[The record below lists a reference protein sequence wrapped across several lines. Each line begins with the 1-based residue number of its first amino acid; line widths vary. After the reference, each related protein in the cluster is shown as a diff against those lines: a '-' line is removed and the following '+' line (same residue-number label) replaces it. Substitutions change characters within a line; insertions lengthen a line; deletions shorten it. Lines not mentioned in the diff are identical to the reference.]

1 MRKLSLIIIVV
12 LAFVFIS
19 ARLMTPSP
27 HGDKLKISCDV
38 CHSAKGWKL
47 DREIYSFDHSTTALP
62 LTGKHKLTNCRLCH
76 PTLVFSDAKP
86 ACADCHTDL
95 HEQTVGPDCARCHTT
110 DYWIVNNITE
120 IHQRSRFPLLG
131 PHVMADCSGCH
142 KSSSLLRFDPLGIEC
157 FDCHQDDY
165 NATTQPNHIQGG
177 YSKNCLECHSINS
190 LTWTSSGIDHSFF
203 PLSAGHAINDC
214 SRCHTGGNFNNL
226 SPECLSCHQ
235 ADYNTSANPNHTQAQ
250 FSTNCTQ
257 CHTTN
262 PGWKPTTFDH
272 ANFPLTAGHS
282 AVVCTQCHINGNYNN
297 TPNECLGCHQADY
310 DATTNPNHIQAQFPT
325 SCTQCHTTNPGWKPA
340 SFDHTTFPLTAGHN
354 NVACLQCHINGN
366 YNNTSKE
373 CVSCHLTDYNNST
386 DPNHISSGFPTTCAV
401 CHTTNPGWKP
411 ADFQSHDAQY
421 FPIYSGK
428 HQGEWNACT
437 ECHTQSGNF
446 KVFSCIDCH
455 EHNKTDMDDEHSGV
469 GGYSY
474 NSLACYQCHPTGSV
488 QGSFNHNNSGFPL
501 TGAHVSTPCLQCHTN
516 GFSGTTTI
524 CSECHGTAYSQTTN
538 PNHTASSIPNT
549 CSDCH
554 TTNPGW
560 KPATFPIHG
569 NYFALTGAHATIA
582 NNCVQCHNSNYN
594 NTPNTCVGCHQPAYN
609 QTTNP
614 NHTAIGVPSTCA
626 DCHTT
631 NPGWKPATFAIHNNY
646 YVLAGAHVSIANN
659 CVSCHNGNYNSTPNT
674 CVGCHQQDYNQT
686 TNPPHASAQFPTD
699 CASCHTQNVWVP
711 STFNHDGQYFPI
723 YSGKHQGEWNLCS
736 DCHTTPTNY
745 GLFSCI
751 DCHEHNQIDMNSEHN
766 GVSGYTYNSLACY
779 QCHPNGNAGKMMMK
793 SIDNTRKQ
801 D

>member
-27 HGDKLKISCDV
+27 HGDKLKVSCDV

-95 HEQTVGPDCARCHTT
+95 HEQTVGPDCGRCHTT

-235 ADYNTSANPNHTQAQ
+235 ADY
-250 FSTNCTQ
+250 
-257 CHTTN
+257 
-262 PGWKPTTFDH
+262 
-272 ANFPLTAGHS
+272 
-282 AVVCTQCHINGNYNN
+282 
-297 TPNECLGCHQADY
+297 
-310 DATTNPNHIQAQFPT
+310 DATTNPNHIQAQFPI
-325 SCTQCHTTNPGWKPA
+325 SCTQ
-340 SFDHTTFPLTAGHN
+340 
-354 NVACLQCHINGN
+354 
-366 YNNTSKE
+366 
-373 CVSCHLTDYNNST
+373 
-386 DPNHISSGFPTTCAV
+386 

-538 PNHTASSIPNT
+538 PNHTA
-549 CSDCH
+549 
-554 TTNPGW
+554 
-560 KPATFPIHG
+560 
-569 NYFALTGAHATIA
+569 
-582 NNCVQCHNSNYN
+582 
-594 NTPNTCVGCHQPAYN
+594 
-609 QTTNP
+609 
-614 NHTAIGVPSTCA
+614 IGVPSTCA

-674 CVGCHQQDYNQT
+674 CVGCYQQDYNQT

-779 QCHPNGNAGKMMMK
+779 QCHPTGNAGKMMMK